1 MGRTIV
7 FLSVVLILSF
17 GAAIA
22 QQRKSRLPANQVRV
36 SKQQPTVHIT
46 FVRFGMREPRYNH
59 ESNEGVWLRVHN
71 NTRWPLT
78 FHGMDWF
85 IDENQEVRVFY
96 GVEEIPK
103 PITPIQFFVP
113 RLIAPPPPPGAP
125 AQPPPQTE
133 AVSQSKTETSKDCEA
148 PTGDWGTH
156 VVAPITLPPGKSMIF
171 SVPRET
177 LCKNLKIYLMYNYA
191 WEKHDKHHS
200 FDYEPE
206 HRVYFEGSDLPNT
219 AR

>member
-1 MGRTIV
+1 MARTIA

-17 GAAIA
+17 GAVMA
-22 QQRKSRLPANQVRV
+22 QQRKSRLPANRVRV
-36 SKQQPTVHIT
+36 SKQKPTVHIT
-46 FVRFGMREPRYNH
+46 FVRFGKREPRHNE

-78 FHGMDWF
+78 FQGMDWF
-85 IDENQEVRVFY
+85 IDEDQEVTVFY

-103 PITPIQFFVP
+103 PISVIAVP
-113 RLIAPPPPPGAP
+113 RIVPRPLPGSS
-125 AQPPPQTE
+125 AQPAPQTE
-133 AVSQSKTETSKDCEA
+133 ALSQSKTETSKDCEA
-148 PTGDWGTH
+148 PPGDWGID
-156 VVAPITLPPGKSMIF
+156 VVSPITLPPGKSMIF

-177 LCKNLKIYLMYNYA
+177 LCKNLKIYLVYNYV
-191 WEKHDKHHS
+191 WEKRDKYQS

-206 HRVYFEGSDLPNT
+206 HRVYFKGSNLPNT